1 MQEPTQLYGIKN
13 IDIVNTIGEMKSFTK
28 NNFNLCTDEFLTIL
42 KNICDRKVILT
53 DINLEVYVACWYK
66 TTFRQFFLS
75 TNDLIIG

>member
-42 KNICDRKVILT
+42 KNICDRKVILMIKKHRCMGP
-53 DINLEVYVACWYK
+53 DGKE
-66 TTFRQFFLS
+66 
-75 TNDLIIG
+75 LIFVNYP